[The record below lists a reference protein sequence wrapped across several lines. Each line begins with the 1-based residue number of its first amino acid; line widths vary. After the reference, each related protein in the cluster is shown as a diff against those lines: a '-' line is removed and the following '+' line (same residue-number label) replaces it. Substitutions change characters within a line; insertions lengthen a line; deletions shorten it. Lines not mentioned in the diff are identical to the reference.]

1 MDRIRIGYGYGGGI
15 AAREELINGDEGAPG
30 RACAAAT
37 CASPCRSRR
46 FSTCQGPSDPSDPS
60 HPSDPSDPSD
70 PSESATVLHFGE
82 ERRTWRQ
89 FYTLS
94 TWPRCPEVATVAQ
107 FDAPETNA
115 RVVWKR
121 APRTATEHI
130 LSNSE
135 PEVAKGLRLR

>member
-1 MDRIRIGYGYGGGI
+1 MLTVD
-15 AAREELINGDEGAPG
+15 EWPEVTEL
-30 RACAAAT
+30 RT
-37 CASPCRSRR
+37 
-46 FSTCQGPSDPSDPS
+46 
-60 HPSDPSDPSD
+60 SDPSDPSD

-107 FDAPETNA
+107 FDAPETPA
-115 RVVWKR
+115 RAVWKR

-130 LSNSE
+130 LSNSRSK
-135 PEVAKGLRLR
+135 VVQGLHLRSTICVSYTRKRGDLRDESVPQHDLHLVSWESAEDGSAEI